1 VHKTDASKQILLETK
16 MLNIPCVLF
25 AGGKSSR
32 MGEDK
37 ALLPFGDSPTLTY
50 YQHSRL
56 SKIFKTVYISCKEKS
71 KFSLQA
77 NYIEDIKTS
86 DCFAPTLGFVS
97 TFEQIQEDS
106 FFALSVDSP
115 FVGEDIIIK
124 LLEMDA
130 PSFDATIAKS
140 PQGVQPLCGI
150 YHRSLTPSFEKMLEE
165 NRHKLN
171 LLLQNAKT
179 TYVSFEN
186 ENSFLNLN
194 HPHEYEQ
201 ALKLLNN

>member
-1 VHKTDASKQILLETK
+1 
-16 MLNIPCVLF
+16 
-25 AGGKSSR
+25 

-37 ALLPFGDSPTLTY
+37 ALLPFGDSPTLTQ
-50 YQHSRL
+50 YQYSRL

-71 KFSLQA
+71 KFSFEA
-77 NYIEDIKTS
+77 NYIEDVKTT
-86 DCFAPTLGFVS
+86 DCFAPTLGFIS
-97 TFEQIQEDS
+97 TFKRIQEDS
-106 FFALSVDSP
+106 FFVLSVDSP
-115 FVGEDIIIK
+115 FIDEDIINK
-124 LLEMDA
+124 LLKMDS
-130 PSFDATIAKS
+130 PSLDATIAKS
-140 PQGVQPLCGI
+140 PQGIQPLCGI
-150 YHRSLTPSFEKMLEE
+150 YHQSLTPSFEKMLEE

-179 TYVSFEN
+179 AYVSFED